1 MSSSVL
7 GDAEHNALSLL
18 SLALSHVVIKV
29 VVSVVQAVG
38 GVVSVVVIQVVRGE
52 AVTLQCV

>member
-1 MSSSVL
+1 ML
-7 GDAEHNALSLL
+7 NILHCLSFHLP
-18 SLALSHVVIKV
+18 LSHVVIKV

-38 GVVSVVVIQVVRGE
+38 GVVYVVVSQVVRGE